1 MRTTVN
7 LDQDVVEVARS
18 LSQARGISLGAAL
31 SLLVRR
37 GISST
42 SNDTADPVGESAR
55 FPTFEVTESAPT
67 FGTEEVRRALEEE

>member
-7 LDQDVVEVARS
+7 LDQDIVEVARS

-37 GISST
+37 GISGT
-42 SNDTADPVGESAR
+42 SDGTTDPGRESAQ
-55 FPTFEVTESAPT
+55 FPTFEVAESTPT
-67 FGTEEVRRALEEE
+67 FGTEAVRRALEEE